1 MNKTFSRTFR
11 TFRTTNIVTNQIYSL
26 LWRCGNRA
34 KKHSRGRA
42 TNNNKNDVDEQQR
55 PLNKEIACSIK
66 IPSPEY
72 GSLASCFFFHIW
84 RCFSIKKGFEIAPD
98 GSNGPCLFNAFHCI
112 TIFFRLVVGLYLSAC
127 RQLWIWIIT
136 HWQTVCIIF
145 FCRFLLSRYYV
156 VTYRRTTWFSQ
167 YVVGVGV
174 CSYITVWTKRCAC
187 MWVCIDDDEAPT
199 CTVHRTVN
207 SAPQPIL
214 ARAPKGKYHKF
225 NFKIEAAYRQAG
237 GSLIAWVTE
246 AIWHSFV
253 RLFPSSLD
261 STKYEFINKKL

>member
-42 TNNNKNDVDEQQR
+42 ANNNKNDVDEQQR

-84 RCFSIKKGFEIAPD
+84 RCFSIEKGFEIAPD
-98 GSNGPCLFNAFHCI
+98 GSNGPCLFNAFQCI

-167 YVVGVGV
+167 
-174 CSYITVWTKRCAC
+174 CCCRCRC
-187 MWVCIDDDEAPT
+187 VF
-199 CTVHRTVN
+199 V
-207 SAPQPIL
+207 
-214 ARAPKGKYHKF
+214 YH
-225 NFKIEAAYRQAG
+225 
-237 GSLIAWVTE
+237 
-246 AIWHSFV
+246 
-253 RLFPSSLD
+253 SLD
-261 STKYEFINKKL
+261 EEVCVYVSLYRRRRSADLYRSSYSQFRTAADSRPCPERKVS